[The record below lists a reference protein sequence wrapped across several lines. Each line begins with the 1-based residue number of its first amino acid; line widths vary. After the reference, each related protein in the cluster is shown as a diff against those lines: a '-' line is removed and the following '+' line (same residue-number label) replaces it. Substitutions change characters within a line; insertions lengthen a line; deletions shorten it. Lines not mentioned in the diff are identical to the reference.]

1 MSKLQRYEHVSD
13 YIGARME
20 KDEYGDWCD
29 ADEVD
34 SELRRVGLL
43 LKAAHHL
50 LMAAT
55 GPEGGPTN
63 WNDTRQEWIDR
74 AKQFFPE
81 EATGDET
88 V

>member
-1 MSKLQRYEHVSD
+1 MINKPQRYTIEEG
-13 YIGARME
+13 YIGAEVVM
-20 KDEYGDWCD
+20 DDYGDWCH
-29 ADEVD
+29 VD
-34 SELRRVGLL
+34 DVYGELERVGLL

-81 EATGDET
+81 EATGDE
-88 V
+88 